1 GCSAGSA
8 PVHRLARFG
17 REGRHGKRQR
27 RRINRNGG
35 FLRNDGFQ
43 VYDCIDADLRPFAN
57 DGEVEYPCAC
67 GQEDLVFDGAAEE
80 RGVGADEYC
89 IANLNRVLSGGSHLA
104 ATEMTLGELSWKSKA
119 KRSLLPAHRAAWV
132 PQSPKKWHWQ
142 APASFSCSPATK
154 TS

>member
-1 GCSAGSA
+1 MLKSEYLKTSTPHYREMKSMNAKFTINLKTAKAMGIELSTSA
-8 PVHRLARFG
+8 L
-17 REGRHGKRQR
+17 
-27 RRINRNGG
+27 
-35 FLRNDGFQ
+35 LR
-43 VYDCIDADLRPFAN
+43 AD
-57 DGEVEYPCAC
+57 V
-67 GQEDLVFDGAAEE
+67 
-80 RGVGADEYC
+80 
-89 IANLNRVLSGGSHLA
+89 A